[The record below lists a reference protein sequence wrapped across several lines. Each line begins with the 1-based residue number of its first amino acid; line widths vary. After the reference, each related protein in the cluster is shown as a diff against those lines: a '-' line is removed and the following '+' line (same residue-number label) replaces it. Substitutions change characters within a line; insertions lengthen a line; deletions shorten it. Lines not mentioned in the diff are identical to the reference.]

1 MVQAA
6 ECDLAATLLERQIK
20 DALIGLLGLEDS
32 AIDDALARLAG
43 DAFVGINQVSSI
55 TNLSPPTIYRR
66 IKDAAD
72 PFPRPIRVDGRS
84 LWLLTEIRR
93 WISDR
98 VAEHRFNVNPS
109 SGHPSATKRPSA
121 GTHR

>member
-1 MVQAA
+1 MGQAT
-6 ECDLAATLLERQIK
+6 ERDLASILLERQIK

-43 DAFVGINQVSSI
+43 DAFVGINQVSAI
-55 TNLSPPTIYRR
+55 TNLSAATIYRR
-66 IKDAAD
+66 LKDDED

-84 LWLLTEIRR
+84 VWLLTEIGR

-98 VAEHRFNVNPS
+98 VTEHRGHHDRS
-109 SGHPSATKRPSA
+109 SSASRGRP
-121 GTHR
+121 